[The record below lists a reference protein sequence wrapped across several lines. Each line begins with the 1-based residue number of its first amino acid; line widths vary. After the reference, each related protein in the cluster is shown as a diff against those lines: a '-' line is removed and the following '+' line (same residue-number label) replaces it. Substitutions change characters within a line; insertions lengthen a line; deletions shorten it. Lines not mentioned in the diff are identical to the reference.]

1 MLPAL
6 RRMKGTTITGWLN
19 SDQLVFAYFWPP
31 GTEGVVREF
40 LRTKYD
46 PHTMP
51 VLLTTSAHDG
61 PIHLLGWDNA
71 DDEPGLLEVARG
83 WPLTEDERAW
93 VEVATAALVERDD
106 EGH

>member
-1 MLPAL
+1 MLPAF
-6 RRMKGTTITGWLN
+6 RGMKGAITGWLDSN
-19 SDQLVFAYFWPP
+19 QLVFAYFWPP
-31 GTEGVVREF
+31 GTEDVVREF

-51 VLLTTSAHDG
+51 VLLTTCADDG
-61 PIHLLGWDNA
+61 SIHLLGWDSA

-83 WPLTEDERAW
+83 WPLTDDERAW
-93 VEVATAALVERDD
+93 VEAATAALVARDD